1 VVPSV
6 SEAGLTNLSSGT
18 HVFHSVHASLWRKKL
33 RIVDNKA
40 LLLKVEN
47 PAKVTMVIPKS
58 KQLGANEVLVNWGVE
73 EAKVLRNLN
82 IKAPSPIEGRYDWPG
97 KYKPFKHQIET
108 AAFFT
113 MNQRAYCFSEMGVG
127 KTASAIWA
135 SDYLLKNKIIN
146 RVLVVCPLSIMDA
159 AWRNDLFTVAMHRTV
174 DVAHG
179 SADKR
184 RKVIQGNSEYVI
196 INFDGIKTV
205 HADIANGGFDLIIID
220 EVSAYKNAQT
230 DRWKTLNSLI
240 KPTTWLW
247 MMTGTPAAQ
256 SPVDAYGLA
265 KMMNPNTVPRYFG
278 SFRDMVMRKV
288 TNFKWAPK
296 PDAMETV
303 HRVLQPAIRF
313 TKEECLDMPPM
324 IYVKRDVPLSKQQE
338 KYYKEFKKKM
348 VLYAAGEE
356 ITAPNAAIIMN
367 KLLQLSCLA
376 EGTEVLTNRGWIPI
390 EKVALDD
397 LVWDGI
403 EWVKHDG
410 CVFKGFKSTISL
422 KGVRLTPDHE
432 VLTVDGWEQAGSLLY
447 GKPGDRLDRLE
458 VRLPEGFGESGHLSW
473 ENQESKM
480 AMCLRLWKNRS
491 SGESISEKQT
501 PTEAEKLWLRSRK
514 SNSQNEQHKAGTNMA
529 WHEAAM
535 PKFREQGLEKLRRSR
550 DNSLQSLVGVFRKL
564 LGAYGTWIQQRINSW
579 SNRQQWSLLTR
590 ELQVGNSGTA
600 IQQYSKQRE
609 HRHTQGEDDDN
620 AGSQSF
626 RIKDSNSTCENSKIQ
641 MACGY
646 GAANSNREK
655 VYDLVNCGIRNRFV
669 VRGRCGELLIVH
681 NCGAVYS
688 DNNETIEF
696 DISSR
701 YKVLQEIIAESSKKV
716 LVFAPFKHVID
727 LLMDMLR
734 GDKISCDM
742 IRGDVSPGKRTEIF
756 ARFQE
761 HPDPKVLVIQPQAAA
776 HGVTLTAANTVVW
789 WGPTSSLEIYHQ
801 ANARVHR
808 SGQTHPCTVVQLQGS
823 PVEKHVYTLLD
834 NRIDVHSKIVELYK
848 KMLD

>member
-1 VVPSV
+1 M
-6 SEAGLTNLSSGT
+6 
-18 HVFHSVHASLWRKKL
+18 

-47 PAKVTMVIPKS
+47 PAKVTTVIPKS
-58 KQLGANEVLVNWGVE
+58 KQLGTNEVLVNWGFE

-108 AAFFT
+108 AAFLT
-113 MNQRAYCFSEMGVG
+113 MNPRAYCFSEMGVG

-146 RVLVVCPLSIMDA
+146 RVLIVCPLSIMDA
-159 AWRNDLFTVAMHRTV
+159 AWRNDLFTVAMHRAV

-184 RKVIQGNSEYVI
+184 RKVIQSNAEYVI

-265 KMMNPNTVPRYFG
+265 KMMNPNSVPRYFG

-348 VLYAAGEE
+348 VMYAAGEE

-367 KLLQLSCLA
+367 KLLQLSC
-376 EGTEVLTNRGWIPI
+376 G
-390 EKVALDD
+390 
-397 LVWDGI
+397 
-403 EWVKHDG
+403 
-410 CVFKGFKSTISL
+410 
-422 KGVRLTPDHE
+422 
-432 VLTVDGWEQAGSLLY
+432 
-447 GKPGDRLDRLE
+447 
-458 VRLPEGFGESGHLSW
+458 
-473 ENQESKM
+473 
-480 AMCLRLWKNRS
+480 AM
-491 SGESISEKQT
+491 
-501 PTEAEKLWLRSRK
+501 
-514 SNSQNEQHKAGTNMA
+514 
-529 WHEAAM
+529 
-535 PKFREQGLEKLRRSR
+535 
-550 DNSLQSLVGVFRKL
+550 
-564 LGAYGTWIQQRINSW
+564 
-579 SNRQQWSLLTR
+579 
-590 ELQVGNSGTA
+590 
-600 IQQYSKQRE
+600 
-609 HRHTQGEDDDN
+609 
-620 AGSQSF
+620 
-626 RIKDSNSTCENSKIQ
+626 
-641 MACGY
+641 
-646 GAANSNREK
+646 
-655 VYDLVNCGIRNRFV
+655 
-669 VRGRCGELLIVH
+669 
-681 NCGAVYS
+681 YS

-727 LLMDMLR
+727 LLMDMLKA
-734 GDKISCDM
+734 DKISCDM